1 MVIKLSIQKN
11 DAAPDAQISFDQTF
25 DVPIV
30 TIGSDE
36 AATLQL
42 DVADAAPE
50 QAVLISE
57 ADQLLL
63 INRADGT
70 LFNDEMLP
78 RQARRPLTPGDR
90 LQIGEYTVSLVPNQ
104 ADAREAREAR
114 EEESAPVDTPATSG
128 HSANKTLNADHATAT
143 PAPLVPS
150 LPTPPQS
157 FAAILD
163 SLRTEEDSFYFL
175 VEGGAQSGLRIP
187 VESAEMLLG
196 WDEAGQNICFDHADL
211 AATRAVVRK
220 DWSGVVVQAQTTW
233 MITVNGEMVESL
245 RRLRNGDRVA
255 LAPVKKVADQREP
268 LLIFHEPASLMV
280 LDSLLPQRFPPPVPL
295 QPAATTTSTIVSS
308 SGTPTTIATV
318 MPVAD
323 KAKESKAAGLRR
335 RIFEPDRKYLGY
347 YTLLDLTVFSSGTLV
362 ATLVVY
368 LILHFTS

>member
-1 MVIKLSIQKN
+1 MVIKLSIQRN
-11 DAAPDAQISFDQTF
+11 GDTPDTQTSFDQTF
-25 DVPIV
+25 DGPIV
-30 TIGSDE
+30 TIGGDNT
-36 AATLQL
+36 ATLQL
-42 DVADAAPE
+42 DAADAAPE
-50 QAVLISE
+50 QAVIISE

-70 LFNDEMLP
+70 LLNDEMLP

-90 LQIGEYTVSLVPNQ
+90 LQIGEYTVSLVPHQ
-104 ADAREAREAR
+104 ADAREAS
-114 EEESAPVDTPATSG
+114 EEESAPIDTPAPSEQ
-128 HSANKTLNADHATAT
+128 SASKTLNANHATAAPASHVT
-143 PAPLVPS
+143 P

-187 VESAEMLLG
+187 LESAEMPLG
-196 WDEAGQNICFDHADL
+196 WDEVGQNICFDHADV

-255 LAPVKKVADQREP
+255 LAPVKKVADQRDP

-280 LDSLLPQRFPPPVPL
+280 LDSLLPQRFPPPVPP
-295 QPAATTTSTIVSS
+295 QPAAITTIVSS
-308 SGTPTTIATV
+308 SGTPATIARV

-323 KAKESKAAGLRR
+323 KAKESKAAELRR
-335 RIFEPDRKYLGY
+335 RIFEPDRKYLRY
-347 YTLLDLTVFSSGTLV
+347 YTLLDLTVFISGTLV